1 MKQKQRIA
9 KIPVKDILSASYQS
23 QHDAETALAKHGYR
37 YDNQLSNMENKVFID
52 PFGKPHIAYRGSRTL
67 KDFVVNDSLIGL
79 GLGQYAPR
87 VIEGQHIAKM
97 AAHKYGVAP
106 SVYGNSLGG
115 YIAERSG
122 TTGQIVTH
130 NKPVV
135 LGDIGRLVPANQTD
149 IRTANDP
156 VSALAITQRHSNPLL
171 QTPAREN
178 WLAAHSVENAPA
190 FI

>member
-1 MKQKQRIA
+1 MKQKL
-9 KIPVKDILSASYQS
+9 PVKDLLTASYQS
-23 QHDAETALAKHGYR
+23 QHDAASALAKHGYS
-37 YDNQLSNMENKVFID
+37 YDPALSNMENKVFVD
-52 PFGKPHIAYRGSRTL
+52 AFGKPHIAYRGSRTL

-79 GLGQYAPR
+79 GLGAYAPR
-87 VIEGQHIAKM
+87 VVEGKRVARM
-97 AAHKYGVAP
+97 AEQKYGVAP
-106 SVYGNSLGG
+106 NAYGNSLGG

-122 TTGQIVTH
+122 TTGNIVTH

-135 LGDIGRLVPANQTD
+135 LHDIGRYVPQNQID

-156 VSALAITQRHSNPLL
+156 VSALAITQRHHNALL

-178 WLAAHSVENAPA
+178 WLAAHSVENAPV